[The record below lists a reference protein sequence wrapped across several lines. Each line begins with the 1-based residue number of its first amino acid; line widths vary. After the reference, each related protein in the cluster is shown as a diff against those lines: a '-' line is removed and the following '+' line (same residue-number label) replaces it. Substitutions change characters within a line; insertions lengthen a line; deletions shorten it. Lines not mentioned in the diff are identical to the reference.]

1 MVIFHSYVN
10 VYQRV
15 MINDGNLCSVDFS
28 IANVKLPEANGLV
41 TMIHLL
47 IWGGLKLEISFIP
60 KSSMVK

>member
-15 MINDGNLCSVDFS
+15 MITYGDLCSVDFS
-28 IANVKLPEANGLV
+28 IANVKLPEANGLL
-41 TMIHLL
+41 TMIHLF
-47 IWGGLKLEISFIP
+47 IWAGLKLEISLIP